1 MSLHKLY
8 SSFVSHFTVDLMVI
22 FSVVS
27 GACKSILIIL
37 ISNLLT
43 SWFLGALSVFHILT
57 FEMNFCPC
65 TRAFM
70 SHALIGR
77 WTHSTSLRSLLWVH
91 ARKANTFTW
100 LTFKWTQL
108 QSCTETQSVKDPH
121 LSWAYTW
128 SAVPVS
134 PASVLGA
141 GAAAA
146 CGTKLKEAAAV
157 FGRRRA
163 GEEEQSPIC
172 GEAAVSSAR
181 RGGRSESEQEE
192 LQPVWS
198 QREGG
203 SSDNRAALPR
213 VVNTFKEAW
222 VWRGPQHPNTRTR
235 CWGGSWTF
243 TASMQSFHGLIPHF
257 ATLTNTQTLF
267 WKTGT
272 HDLKACFLYP
282 PRQ

>member
-8 SSFVSHFTVDLMVI
+8 SSFVSHFTVDVMVI

-27 GACKSILIIL
+27 GACKSILTIL

-65 TRAFM
+65 TWAFM

-91 ARKANTFTW
+91 ARNANTFTW

-128 SAVPVS
+128 SAVRVS

-146 CGTKLKEAAAV
+146 CGTQLKEAAAV

-163 GEEEQSPIC
+163 GEVEQSPIC
-172 GEAAVSSAR
+172 GEAPVSR
-181 RGGRSESEQEE
+181 RSSNQCGVRG
-192 LQPVWS
+192 
-198 QREGG
+198 REG
-203 SSDNRAALPR
+203 A
-213 VVNTFKEAW
+213 VTTE
-222 VWRGPQHPNTRTR
+222 Q
-235 CWGGSWTF
+235 
-243 TASMQSFHGLIPHF
+243 
-257 ATLTNTQTLF
+257 
-267 WKTGT
+267 
-272 HDLKACFLYP
+272 LYP
-282 PRQ
+282 GS

>member
-1 MSLHKLY
+1 
-8 SSFVSHFTVDLMVI
+8 MVI

-27 GACKSILIIL
+27 GACKSILTIL

-65 TRAFM
+65 TWAFM

-91 ARKANTFTW
+91 ARNANTFTW

-146 CGTKLKEAAAV
+146 CGTQLKEAAAV
-157 FGRRRA
+157 FGRSGRS
-163 GEEEQSPIC
+163 G
-172 GEAAVSSAR
+172 AVTHLR
-181 RGGRSESEQEE
+181 RGACELRTERRPLGEWAGGAPTSAESEGG
-192 LQPVWS
+192 
-198 QREGG
+198 REQWQQ
-203 SSDNRAALPR
+203 SS
-213 VVNTFKEAW
+213 
-222 VWRGPQHPNTRTR
+222 
-235 CWGGSWTF
+235 F
-243 TASMQSFHGLIPHF
+243 TQGRKHV
-257 ATLTNTQTLF
+257 
-267 WKTGT
+267 
-272 HDLKACFLYP
+272 
-282 PRQ
+282 

>member
-1 MSLHKLY
+1 
-8 SSFVSHFTVDLMVI
+8 MVI

-27 GACKSILIIL
+27 GACKRILIIL

-65 TRAFM
+65 TWAFM

-77 WTHSTSLRSLLWVH
+77 WHTAHLWDHFSGCTREKPTRSHDSHLNGRSCSLAQRH
-91 ARKANTFTW
+91 KASKI
-100 LTFKWTQL
+100 LT
-108 QSCTETQSVKDPH
+108 
-121 LSWAYTW
+121 WAYTW

-146 CGTKLKEAAAV
+146 CGTQLKEAAAV

-163 GEEEQSPIC
+163 GEEEQSQIC
-172 GEAAVSSAR
+172 GKTAVSSAR
-181 RGGRSESEQEE
+181 RGGRSKSEQEE
-192 LQPVWS
+192 RQPVWS

-222 VWRGPQHPNTRTR
+222 VWGGPQHYNTRTR
-235 CWGGSWTF
+235 CWGGSWTL

-257 ATLTNTQTLF
+257 TTLTNTQTLF

-272 HDLKACFLYP
+272 YDLKACFLYP

>member
-1 MSLHKLY
+1 
-8 SSFVSHFTVDLMVI
+8 MVI

-57 FEMNFCPC
+57 FEMNFCTC
-65 TRAFM
+65 TWAFM

-91 ARKANTFTW
+91 ARNANTFTW

-146 CGTKLKEAAAV
+146 CGTQLKEAAAV

-163 GEEEQSPIC
+163 GEAEQSPIC
-172 GEAAVSSAR
+172 GEAPVSSAR

-213 VVNTFKEAW
+213 VVNTFIRRPESEGALSIW
-222 VWRGPQHPNTRTR
+222 SLRGKLNIYGIHAVISWINPTFYYPDKCTNFILKNWNTWSEGVFPLPTPSVKHSLHTPQSVSTHLQ
-235 CWGGSWTF
+235 CWG
-243 TASMQSFHGLIPHF
+243 
-257 ATLTNTQTLF
+257 
-267 WKTGT
+267 
-272 HDLKACFLYP
+272 
-282 PRQ
+282 R

>member
-1 MSLHKLY
+1 
-8 SSFVSHFTVDLMVI
+8 MVI

-27 GACKSILIIL
+27 GVCKSILTIL

-65 TRAFM
+65 TWAFM

-91 ARKANTFTW
+91 ARNANTFTW

-121 LSWAYTW
+121 LSWAELTPG
-128 SAVPVS
+128 ARFP
-134 PASVLGA
+134 SVLPLCSAQGLLLPAVHSWKKLPPCLGGA
-141 GAAAA
+141 G
-146 CGTKLKEAAAV
+146 EV
-157 FGRRRA
+157 
-163 GEEEQSPIC
+163 EQSPIC
-172 GEAAVSSAR
+172 GEAPVSSAR

-192 LQPVWS
+192 LQPVRS

-222 VWRGPQHPNTRTR
+222 VWGGSQHPNTRTR
-235 CWGGSWTF
+235 CWGGSRTF

-257 ATLTNTQTLF
+257 TTLTNTQTLF